1 MGAAASR
8 SRYFRTTGLSLHP
21 AAIRPSHENEVLLW
35 SAHNVRDDNIIIRN
49 MTMPVETA
57 GPRDSARFF
66 SQPKV
71 LIILATVCCL
81 LWGSSYPAIKI
92 GYALLGIAQNDI
104 PSKLVFAG
112 YRFVLA
118 GLFLLILAALAK
130 KPIFNL
136 HRRNAGQ
143 LMLLG
148 FTQTAIQY
156 VFFYI
161 GLAYTTGVRSSILNA
176 TTTFFSVLL
185 AHFIYKNDK
194 ISPRKAAGCLLG
206 FAGVAVVN
214 VGDGMLDFAF
224 TLRGEGF
231 IVIAAFVLS
240 AASIYG
246 KRISQ
251 GMDVMVMT
259 GYQLGFGGVVLL
271 VAGYA
276 TGGTLREFTPGSAA
290 LLGYLAILSAVA
302 FTLWSLLLK
311 YNQVGRVSVFSF
323 LVPVFGTGLS
333 AMCLNENIMEL
344 KNLVALVLVCGGIWL
359 VTRSPQVRAQYS
371 KPKVTLTDVQE
382 CCRNHG

>member
-1 MGAAASR
+1 MTISIKTTAS
-8 SRYFRTTGLSLHP
+8 HDP
-21 AAIRPSHENEVLLW
+21 
-35 SAHNVRDDNIIIRN
+35 
-49 MTMPVETA
+49 
-57 GPRDSARFF
+57 ARFL

-71 LIILATVCCL
+71 LILLATVCCL

-92 GYALLGIAQNDI
+92 GYALLGITQNDI
-104 PSKLVFAG
+104 PSKLIFAG

-118 GLFLLILAALAK
+118 GLLLLIAAALAK
-130 KPIFNL
+130 KPLFNL
-136 HRRNAGQ
+136 RKRNAGQ

-161 GLAYTTGVRSSILNA
+161 GLAYTTGVRGSILNS

-185 AHFIYKNDK
+185 AHFIYRNDK

-206 FAGVAVVN
+206 FAGVMVFN
-214 VGDGMLDFAF
+214 LSGGMLDFAF

-246 KRISQ
+246 KRVSQ

-271 VAGYA
+271 AAGYA
-276 TGGTLREFTPGSAA
+276 AGGTLREFTPGSAA
-290 LLGYLAILSAVA
+290 LLGYLAVLSAVA

-311 YNQVGRVSVFSF
+311 YNQVGKVTVFNF
-323 LVPVFGTGLS
+323 LVPVFGTALS
-333 AMCLNENIMEL
+333 AICLNENIMEL
-344 KNLVALVLVCGGIWL
+344 KNLVALVLVCSGIWL
-359 VTRSPQVRAQYS
+359 VTRLPQVRARYS
-371 KPKVTLTDVQE
+371 KPAVTLTDAQE
-382 CCRNHG
+382 CSRGNG

>member
-1 MGAAASR
+1 M
-8 SRYFRTTGLSLHP
+8 
-21 AAIRPSHENEVLLW
+21 
-35 SAHNVRDDNIIIRN
+35 
-49 MTMPVETA
+49 
-57 GPRDSARFF
+57 
-66 SQPKV
+66 
-71 LIILATVCCL
+71 LATLCCL

-92 GYALLGIAQNDI
+92 GYAMLGITQNDI

-118 GLFLLILAALAK
+118 GVILLVLAALSN
-130 KPIFNL
+130 KPIFRLN
-136 HRRNAGQ
+136 RRHAGQ

-161 GLAYTTGVRSSILNA
+161 GLAYTTGVRGSILNS

-185 AHFIYKNDK
+185 AHFIYRNDK
-194 ISPRKAAGCLLG
+194 VSPRKALGCLLG
-206 FAGVAVVN
+206 FIGVMVVN
-214 VGDGMLDFAF
+214 FGDGTLEFAF

-259 GYQLGFGGVVLL
+259 GYQLGFGGIVL
-271 VAGYA
+271 VAAGYA
-276 TGGTLREFTPGSAA
+276 SGGALHEFTSGSMA
-290 LLGYLAILSAVA
+290 LLGYLALLSSVA

-311 YNQVGRVSVFSF
+311 YNPVGKVTVFNF
-323 LVPVFGTGLS
+323 LVPVFGTVLS
-333 AMCLNENIMEL
+333 AICLNENIMEL

-359 VTRSPQVRAQYS
+359 VTRAPQRAAYAKPDPAIANARDCRQSPS
-371 KPKVTLTDVQE
+371 
-382 CCRNHG
+382 

>member
-1 MGAAASR
+1 MSVPSA
-8 SRYFRTTGLSLHP
+8 TTGS
-21 AAIRPSHENEVLLW
+21 
-35 SAHNVRDDNIIIRN
+35 
-49 MTMPVETA
+49 
-57 GPRDSARFF
+57 RDSARLFT
-66 SQPKV
+66 QPKV
-71 LIILATVCCL
+71 LVIVATLCCL

-92 GYALLGIAQNDI
+92 GYALLGITQNDI
-104 PSKLVFAG
+104 PSKLIFAG

-118 GLFLLILAALAK
+118 GLLLLILAAFSK
-130 KPIFNL
+130 KPVFELN
-136 HRRNAGQ
+136 RRNSGQ

-161 GLAYTTGVRSSILNA
+161 GLAYTTGVRGSILNS

-194 ISPRKAAGCLLG
+194 VSPRKALGCLLG
-206 FAGVAVVN
+206 FVGVMVVN
-214 VGDGMLDFAF
+214 FGDGLFEFAF
-224 TLRGEGF
+224 TLLGEGF

-251 GMDVMVMT
+251 SMDVMVMT

-271 VAGYA
+271 AAGYA
-276 TGGTLREFTPGSAA
+276 TGGSLHAFTLGSMALLAYLALLSAA
-290 LLGYLAILSAVA
+290 A

-311 YNQVGRVSVFSF
+311 YNQVGKVTVFNF
-323 LVPVFGTGLS
+323 LVPVFGTVLS
-333 AMCLNENIMEL
+333 AICLNENIMEL

-359 VTRSPQVRAQYS
+359 VTRSAQQGAGYS
-371 KPKVTLTDVQE
+371 KGGVAVGSQG
-382 CCRNHG
+382 RG

>member
-1 MGAAASR
+1 
-8 SRYFRTTGLSLHP
+8 
-21 AAIRPSHENEVLLW
+21 
-35 SAHNVRDDNIIIRN
+35 
-49 MTMPVETA
+49 MTMPTTTT

-71 LIILATVCCL
+71 LITLATLCCL

-104 PSKLVFAG
+104 PSKLIFAG

-118 GLFLLILAALAK
+118 GLILLILAALTK
-130 KPIFNL
+130 KPLFNL
-136 HRRNAGQ
+136 NGRNAGQ

-161 GLAYTTGVRSSILNA
+161 GLANTTGVRGSILNS

-185 AHFIYKNDK
+185 AHFIYQNDK
-194 ISPRKAAGCLLG
+194 ISRRKAAGCLLG
-206 FAGVAVVN
+206 FAGVMVVN
-214 VGDGMLDFAF
+214 FGDGLLDFAF
-224 TLRGEGF
+224 SLRGEGF

-271 VAGYA
+271 AAGYT
-276 TGGTLREFTPGSAA
+276 TGGTLSAFTPGSAA
-290 LLGYLAILSAVA
+290 LLGYLAVLSAVA

-311 YNQVGRVSVFSF
+311 YNQVGRVTVFNF
-323 LVPVFGTGLS
+323 LVPVFGTALS
-333 AMCLNENIMEL
+333 AIWLNENIMEL
-344 KNLVALVLVCGGIWL
+344 KNLVALVLVCSGIWM
-359 VTRSPQVRAQYS
+359 VTRLPQVRARYS
-371 KPKVTLTDVQE
+371 NPAVALTDVPE
-382 CCRNHG
+382 CSRSQS